1 MPGNIVYVKKVKI
14 ENLLEPNEYY
24 KFDSRVSIIYVC
36 MLITVLQYS
45 REHPECKT
53 WLYIPCMITVSQ
65 LLFFEIYKVIYSI
78 LFINCQYY
86 SSNLEIIDK
95 LSKSFIITV
104 IFYIRDSSIL
114 HITISFIFINLY
126 YNGFEYTLLCLFC
139 LPFISHDHYKYY
151 YAYCFLTLTFSLKI
165 KIHINYMI
173 LSSTFIIFY
182 FLTQLTDFLIMKI

>member
-1 MPGNIVYVKKVKI
+1 MPGNIVYVKKVKV

-24 KFDSRVSIIYVC
+24 KFDSRVLIIYVC

-78 LFINCQYY
+78 LFINCRYY

-95 LSKSFIITV
+95 LSKSFLIAIM
-104 IFYIRDSSIL
+104 FYVMDSSIL
-114 HITISFIFINLY
+114 QLTISFMLINLY
-126 YNGFEYTLLCLFC
+126 YNGVEYTLFF

-151 YAYCFLTLTFSLKI
+151 YVCCFLTLTLSI
-165 KIHINYMI
+165 KLQFNINYII
-173 LSSTFIIFY
+173 LSSTLIIFY